1 MTSASVPVSPGEAT
15 GPTQLTDATRAL
27 LADERFTAAG
37 LLFEAADGVRDAI
50 GDALG
55 ATVTGGTELQVLMRL
70 ARSPGARLR
79 LADLAAQVAMSA
91 SGLTRVVD
99 RLERDGLVQR
109 SACPTDRRG
118 AFAVLTDD
126 GLAVVTD
133 SLDDHLAA
141 ITRSFT
147 GLLSPDQLDEL
158 LRSLRTVRDVV
169 RPGAA
174 AGTVE
179 GRSCEDEPRD

>member
-1 MTSASVPVSPGEAT
+1 MTSTSVPESLE
-15 GPTQLTDATRAL
+15 PTEPAL
-27 LADERFTAAG
+27 LSAETRDRLADPRFTAAG
-37 LLFEAADGVRDAI
+37 LLFEAADGLRDAI
-50 GDALG
+50 SEAIDG
-55 ATVTGGTELQVLMRL
+55 AAPGGAEMQVLMRL

-91 SGLTRVVD
+91 SGLTRLID

-118 AFAVLTDD
+118 AFAVLTDQ
-126 GLAVVTD
+126 GLAVITG
-133 SLDDHLAA
+133 SLDVHLDA
-141 ITRSFT
+141 ITASFT
-147 GLLSPDQLDEL
+147 GLLSTDELDEL

-174 AGTVE
+174 AGTAD